1 MKGLAQIDER
11 LVVVGGASH
20 SDLWMQIIADVTGRP
35 VFTIAEDVEASL
47 GAAMLAARGVGLLDD
62 AAVRRGWVQPV
73 QRALPRPAARAAYD
87 ALFAHYQ
94 AAYPALKPLMHGL
107 RQLPTA

>member
-1 MKGLAQIDER
+1 
-11 LVVVGGASH
+11 
-20 SDLWMQIIADVTGRP
+20 MQIIADVTGRP

-47 GAAMLAARGVGLLDD
+47 GAAMLAALGVGLIDE
-62 AAVRRGWVQPV
+62 ATVRRGWVQPV
-73 QRALPRPAARAAYD
+73 PRALPQPAAHRAYT

-107 RQLPTA
+107 RQLPAPA